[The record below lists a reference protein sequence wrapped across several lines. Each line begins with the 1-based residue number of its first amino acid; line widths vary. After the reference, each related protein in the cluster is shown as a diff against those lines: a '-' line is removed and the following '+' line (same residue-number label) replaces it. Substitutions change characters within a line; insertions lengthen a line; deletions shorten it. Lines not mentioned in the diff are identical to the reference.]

1 MHRNTLGWRVR
12 GLMFLKKEIF
22 SKYQENLM
30 AKFNKSLVA
39 GAVAVAFGVSAGF
52 AQAGSKELVEK
63 MYELGKINDAEY
75 KELSEAAKPA
85 DNELIGKYKG
95 GFKWA
100 TADGSSKLQIA
111 GRIQADYY
119 DYNHDEEEDTFG
131 MRRVYFGVKGQIDNI
146 WKFEATQNLDENEL
160 EYGFVNYGPSKA
172 FNARFGAQKFYAGFE
187 EGTSSRYTDFLE
199 RSVADGLQP
208 GKQIG
213 IQIFGEPVKKTFFY
227 ALGYYNGEGKNADD
241 AGGGTSDGK
250 DQMIALAYNAAGVM
264 GGAKDLVAHVGF
276 ASSSGSRAAGN
287 GTLFELDGEARG
299 DTFGRVDLIAGA
311 NEFTRDHN
319 NTSIVVAKGPYKLQT
334 ERTTVSFDAVDGAG
348 NTQNDKVKATY
359 TSITWMITGEHY
371 ASAYKMTGMG
381 GIKPKNPVTKSG
393 GLGAWEVGYRNSKW
407 DAQDVAAA
415 NYTGATR
422 VTTDTIGLKW
432 IPNEKVRFM
441 LNQVTTKY
449 NDFTQVG
456 ANVRGSEK
464 AIILRSQLDF

>member
-1 MHRNTLGWRVR
+1 
-12 GLMFLKKEIF
+12 MFYIF
-22 SKYQENLM
+22 QENVM

-39 GAVAVAFGVSAGF
+39 SAVAVAFGVSVGL
-52 AQAGSKELVEK
+52 AQAGTKELVEK

-100 TADGSSKLQIA
+100 TADGSSKFQIA

-119 DYNHDEEEDTFG
+119 DYNHDLEEDTFG

-146 WKFEATQNLDENEL
+146 WKFEATTNLDSNEL
-160 EYGFVNYGPSKA
+160 EYGFVNYSTTKA
-172 FNARFGAQKFYAGFE
+172 ANVRLGAQKFYAGFE

-227 ALGYYNGEGKNADD
+227 ALGYYNGEGKNADESGNT
-241 AGGGTSDGK
+241 ADGK
-250 DQMIALAYNAAGVM
+250 DQMFAVAYNAAGVL
-264 GGAKDLVAHVGF
+264 GGQKDLVAHVGY
-276 ASSSGSRAAGN
+276 ATSSGSRATPG
-287 GTLFELDGEARG
+287 GTREVFSIDGEARG
-299 DTFGRVDLIAGA
+299 DTFGSVRIIAGA
-311 NEFTRDHN
+311 SEFTQDHN
-319 NTSIVVAKGPYKLQT
+319 NVSLVLAKGPYKLQS
-334 ERTTVSFDAVDGAG
+334 ERTTVSFDAVSGAG
-348 NTQNDKVKATY
+348 VAQNDSVKATY
-359 TSITWMITGEHY
+359 TSITWMITGEDY

-393 GLGAWEVGYRNSKW
+393 GMGAWEIGYRNSKW
-407 DAQDVAAA
+407 DAQDVAGAGA
-415 NYTGATR
+415 YVGATR
-422 VTTDTIGLKW
+422 VTSDTIGLKW

-449 NDFTQVG
+449 NDFTQVAG
-456 ANVRGSEK
+456 AQGSEK

>member
-1 MHRNTLGWRVR
+1 
-12 GLMFLKKEIF
+12 
-22 SKYQENLM
+22 M

-39 GAVAVAFGVSAGF
+39 GAVAVAFGVSAGL

-100 TADGSSKLQIA
+100 TADGSSKFQIA

-119 DYNHDEEEDTFG
+119 DYNHDLEEDTFG

-146 WKFEATQNLDENEL
+146 WKFEATTNLDSNEL
-160 EYGFVNYGPSKA
+160 EYGFVNYSTTKA
-172 FNARFGAQKFYAGFE
+172 VNVRFGAQKFYAGFE

-227 ALGYYNGEGKNADD
+227 ALGYYNGEGKNADESGNT
-241 AGGGTSDGK
+241 ADGK
-250 DQMIALAYNAAGVM
+250 DQMIAVAYNAAGVL
-264 GGAKDLVAHVGF
+264 GGSKDLIAHVGY
-276 ASSSGSRAAGN
+276 ATSSGSRA
-287 GTLFELDGEARG
+287 TPDDREVFSLDGEARG
-299 DTFGRVDLIAGA
+299 DTFGAVNIIANA
-311 NEFTRDHN
+311 PEFTQDHN
-319 NTSIVVAKGPYKLQT
+319 NTSIVLAKGPYKLQH
-334 ERTTVSFDAVDGAG
+334 ERTTVSFDAVDGVG
-348 NTQNDKVKATY
+348 NNQNDKVKATY
-359 TSITWMITGEHY
+359 TSITWMLTGEHY

-393 GLGAWEVGYRNSKW
+393 GMGAWEIGYRNSKW
-407 DAQDVAAA
+407 DAQDVAAG

-422 VTTDTIGLKW
+422 VTSDTIGLKW

-449 NDFTQVG
+449 NDFSQVAG
-456 ANVRGSEK
+456 AQGSEK